1 MRTITI
7 ISILAALFLPACA
20 NYSGPSIGF
29 TAGYEGVSVGL
40 TLYGKPKAEMPAVK
54 GLAK

>member
-1 MRTITI
+1 MKTLA
-7 ISILAALFLPACA
+7 ILAIVSAIFLPACA

-40 TLYGKPKAEMPAVK
+40 TLYGKPKAELPSVK
-54 GLAK
+54 SLAK